1 MRVRQKGMIKP
12 GAFPGCIAYVY
23 RVYRY
28 RVYCIARRILAR
40 IGESRMRRYYRA
52 ARVPTATLNT
62 HTAVVVTTVVLISY
76 KHVANSR
83 ICIVR

>member
-1 MRVRQKGMIKP
+1 MIKP

-23 RVYRY
+23 SVYRY

-52 ARVPTATLNT
+52 ARVPTIPTATLNT
-62 HTAVVVTTVVLISY
+62 HTAVVVTTVFLISY
-76 KHVANSR
+76 QHVVNSW